1 MGRRFWAFRAPKFP
15 AFVGFFC
22 YVPLS
27 QRNFF
32 YLGVAILKR
41 LANRFLQ
48 MLITLVGVSFLTFCL
63 AYLAPGDPVAML
75 LESADTIVSEE
86 VLEKTRAE
94 LGLDKPFLVQY
105 GNWVL
110 GILHGDMGMSYSAKK
125 PVFDKLSE
133 GFVGTVLLALVTVI
147 FVLIISLPLGIWSA
161 IHQNKWQDYL
171 VRFFSFIGVS
181 MPNFWLGLILL
192 YIFGLKLGWFPIASS
207 TVTLKGIILPAI
219 TLAIYQSTK
228 YVRQVRT
235 VILDE
240 LHQDYVTGARARG
253 LSESRI
259 LWRHILP
266 NAVLPLI
273 TLLGMSIG
281 WLLGGVAVIEIVFS
295 WPGIGNMAVRAIM
308 MRDYPLIEGFVLWIA
323 IAYMLI
329 NFLVDLS
336 YSYLDPKLRKGEAR

>member
-1 MGRRFWAFRAPKFP
+1 
-15 AFVGFFC
+15 
-22 YVPLS
+22 
-27 QRNFF
+27 
-32 YLGVAILKR
+32 
-41 LANRFLQ
+41 
-48 MLITLVGVSFLTFCL
+48 MLITLIGVSFLTFCL

-105 GNWVL
+105 GNWVI

-133 GFVGTVLLALVTVI
+133 GFAGTVLLALVTII

-161 IHQNKWQDYL
+161 VNQNKWQDYF
-171 VRFFSFIGVS
+171 VRVLSFIGVS

-207 TVTLKGIILPAI
+207 TVTLNGIILPAI

-240 LHQDYVTGARARG
+240 LHQDYVIGARARG
-253 LSESRI
+253 LSESTI
-259 LWRHILP
+259 LWKHILP

-323 IAYMLI
+323 VAYMFI

-336 YSYLDPKLRKGEAR
+336 YSYLDPKLRKGN

>member
-1 MGRRFWAFRAPKFP
+1 
-15 AFVGFFC
+15 
-22 YVPLS
+22 
-27 QRNFF
+27 
-32 YLGVAILKR
+32 
-41 LANRFLQ
+41 
-48 MLITLVGVSFLTFCL
+48 MLVTLLGVSFITFCL
-63 AYLAPGDPVAML
+63 AYIAPGDPVAML

-86 VLEKTRAE
+86 VLQKTREE

-105 GNWVL
+105 GNWLAGAVT
-110 GILHGDMGMSYSAKK
+110 GDMGMSYSAKK
-125 PVFDKLSE
+125 PVTEKLSE
-133 GFVGTVLLALVTVI
+133 GFAGTLLLAAVTII

-161 IHQNKWQDYL
+161 VRQNEWPDYV
-171 VRFFSFIGVS
+171 VRFLAFIGVS
-181 MPNFWLGLILL
+181 MPSFWLGLILL
-192 YIFGLKLGWFPIASS
+192 YVFGLKLGWFPIASS
-207 TVTLKGIILPAI
+207 SITAKGIVLPAL

-253 LSESRI
+253 LSESTI
-259 LWRHILP
+259 LWKHVLP

-323 IAYMLI
+323 IVYMVI

-336 YSYLDPKLRKGEAR
+336 YTWLDPKLRKGEQH

>member
-1 MGRRFWAFRAPKFP
+1 M
-15 AFVGFFC
+15 
-22 YVPLS
+22 
-27 QRNFF
+27 
-32 YLGVAILKR
+32 KR
-41 LANRFLQ
+41 LANRLLQ
-48 MLITLVGVSFLTFCL
+48 MFVTLIGVSFITFCL

-86 VLEKTRAE
+86 VLEKTRQE

-105 GNWVL
+105 GNWLSGVVQ
-110 GILHGDMGMSYSAKK
+110 GDMGMSYSAKK
-125 PVFDKLSE
+125 PVVEKLSE
-133 GFVGTVLLALVTVI
+133 GFMGTLLLAFVTII

-161 IHQNKWQDYL
+161 VRQNEWPDYL
-171 VRFFSFIGVS
+171 VRFCAFIGVS
-181 MPNFWLGLILL
+181 MPSFWLGLILL

-207 TVTLKGIILPAI
+207 TITAKGIVLPAL

-240 LHQDYVTGARARG
+240 LHQDYVVGARARG
-253 LSESRI
+253 LSESTI
-259 LWRHILP
+259 LWKHVLP

-323 IAYMLI
+323 IVYMMI
-329 NFLVDLS
+329 NFLVDMS
-336 YSYLDPKLRKGEAR
+336 YSWLDPKLRKGEQR